1 MSFSRYTFSARK
13 KDLNNEQYV
22 SNSKAS
28 FRIYKAVLAGLISV
42 NVKTLEEG
50 ERLDTIAGAVYGD
63 SSLWWVIAAA
73 SGIGWGLQVPPGT
86 IIKMPINLSQ
96 VFGVISWVNIVKYPI
111 IMLSTKILLS

>member
-1 MSFSRYTFSARK
+1 MSFSRYSFSARK

-22 SNSKAS
+22 SNSKS
-28 FRIYKAVLAGLISV
+28 SYRINKAVQSGVINC

-50 ERLDTIAGAVYGD
+50 ERLDTIAGSVYND

-86 IIKMPINLSQ
+86 IIKIPINLSQ
-96 VFGVISWVNIVKYPI
+96 VFGVIS
-111 IMLSTKILLS
+111 

>member
-73 SGIGWGLQVPPGT
+73 SGIGWWLQVTPGT
-86 IIKMPINLSQ
+86 RLRIPTDINDIIALTS
-96 VFGVISWVNIVKYPI
+96 
-111 IMLSTKILLS
+111 

>member
-1 MSFSRYTFSARK
+1 MSFSRYTFSTRK

-22 SNSKAS
+22 SNSKS
-28 FRIYKAVLAGLISV
+28 SYRIYRAVQSGAINC

-50 ERLDTIAGAVYGD
+50 ERLDTIAGSTYNN

-86 IIKMPINLSQ
+86 
-96 VFGVISWVNIVKYPI
+96 
-111 IMLSTKILLS
+111 LLLIPVQMDKLNALI